1 MSRTLRLCALFLL
14 LCGCNGLQKT
24 AKKSTKNPVG
34 GEVPPRVANLLASDE
49 RDVKPIGDVLE
60 SSSKPVQATGS
71 VDSSNSKRWV
81 NAIPS
86 EETPAEAP
94 KRPRFRSLSGS
105 DVAGTVNGRPIF
117 VAEVLDAYQERLVK
131 IEQQIEEQSSKLPP
145 KEIQKR
151 REELDRFRE
160 ELVLR
165 DLPAY
170 VRRELL
176 VQGMTSK
183 LKDEQRKHLDEYL
196 DADFDRYVQKI
207 LPDYGVS
214 TRTEFAIEL
223 KKRGES
229 FELFRTNFRNRALAT
244 QYIRMKTGDAIKK
257 EPTRQE
263 LLAYYR
269 EHIADYSVPAQ
280 VKWQQILIQFSKH
293 DGPDGAKKRMDEAI
307 AELRKGTEFGD
318 VARKFSDGPTALQ
331 GGDWDWTREDSLA
344 DKLVEKALFGL
355 GAGKISLPIE
365 SNKSIQLVKVIAR
378 KPAGK
383 TPLEQVQVEIQRKL
397 QEAELKAAEQKVY
410 SELTEAAEVHTM
422 FDRDDS

>member
-1 MSRTLRLCALFLL
+1 MSRTLRLCALLML
-14 LCGCNGLQKT
+14 LCGCNGFQKT
-24 AKKSTKNPVG
+24 AKKSKNPVG
-34 GEVPPRVANLLASDE
+34 GEVPPRVANLLASGD
-49 RDVKPIGDVLE
+49 RDVKPIGDESE
-60 SSSKPVQATGS
+60 SSSKPIQATGS
-71 VDSSNSKRWV
+71 VDSSNSNRWV

-86 EETPAEAP
+86 EDTPTETA

-105 DVAGTVNGRPIF
+105 DVAATVNGRPIF
-117 VAEVLDAYQERLVK
+117 VAEFLDANKELLVK
-131 IEQQIEEQSSKLPP
+131 IEQQLEEQTAKLPS

-160 ELVLR
+160 ELVIR

-214 TRTEFAIEL
+214 TRSEFAIEL

-293 DGPDGAKKRMDEAI
+293 DGPDGARKAMDQAI
-307 AELRKGTEFGD
+307 AELRKGTDFGD
-318 VARKFSDGPTALQ
+318 VARKYSGGPTASQ

-344 DKLVEKALFGL
+344 DKPVEKALFGL
-355 GAGKISLPIE
+355 GVGKISLPIE
-365 SNKSIQLVKVIAR
+365 NNKSIQLVKVIAR
-378 KPAGK
+378 KPASK

-397 QEAELKAAEQKVY
+397 QEVELKAA
-410 SELTEAAEVHTM
+410 
-422 FDRDDS
+422 